1 MQKRILIPGFIS
13 FFISIFTVQAQ
24 AAILFS
30 TSFDAWQND
39 MTTTFSRH
47 LDHATFETNHANI
60 APTVSGGFSALDPA
74 DPDYESKRMD
84 WSNSGNNV
92 DLGRTATFNKTDT
105 NFQWSFEIGAL
116 ETDKVNSDHGT
127 QYNDGDIAE
136 AHVFYNDRIKKGVNA
151 KFEWVDAFTDV
162 LSIGKFGGFDT
173 KKVADGDPFKWD
185 NDDFSIEITSGPDL
199 YALAFEI
206 VNNKKQMDYSID
218 PDKPKPSDG
227 GLYSYGKESITV
239 TDSKGKTFKILE
251 ETGGQP
257 VIPGYYDDPATP
269 DVDEGAYKGNFDNI
283 QFIGIVSDTPFDWL
297 EFNEDSRSDDIGIKN
312 LMFAG
317 DIAPVPLPA
326 GVWLLA
332 SGLIALFG
340 LGQKRTANSSK

>member
-1 MQKRILIPGFIS
+1 MQKRILILGFIS
-13 FFISIFTVQAQ
+13 FLFITLPTQ

-47 LDHATFETNHANI
+47 LDHATFKTNYQNI
-60 APTVSGGFSALDPA
+60 SPTVSSSFSALPNPSN
-74 DPDYESKRMD
+74 PDYQSKRTD
-84 WSNSGNNV
+84 WNNIGNNV
-92 DLGRTATFNKTDT
+92 DLGRTAVFNKANT
-105 NFQWSFEIGAL
+105 NFKWSFEVGAL
-116 ETDKVNSDHGT
+116 ETHKVKNDHGT
-127 QYNDGDIAE
+127 QYSQGDVAE
-136 AHVFYNDRIKKGVNA
+136 AHVFYNDRVKKGVNT

-206 VNNKKQMDYSID
+206 VNNKKQMDFSID
-218 PDKPKPSDG
+218 PDKPKSSDG
-227 GLYSYGKESITV
+227 GLYSYGKESVTV
-239 TDSKGKTFKILE
+239 IDSNKDIFKILE
-251 ETGGQP
+251 KTGGQP

-269 DVDEGAYKGNFDNI
+269 DVDEGAYNGNFDNV

-317 DIAPVPLPA
+317 NVAPVPLPA

-340 LGQKRTANSSK
+340 LGKQKRSV